1 MNSSLLLGCY
11 IIVILLIAIMCLC
24 IYQIV
29 TIIKKYKKYLK
40 EAEVNSYIKLCN
52 LIKNKEKDNDKTI

>member
-1 MNSSLLLGCY
+1 M
-11 IIVILLIAIMCLC
+11 ILLIAIICLC

-29 TIIKKYKKYLK
+29 TILKKYKEDLK

>member
-1 MNSSLLLGCY
+1 MDSSLLLGCY
-11 IIVILLIAIMCLC
+11 IIMILLLAIMCLC

-29 TIIKKYKKYLK
+29 TSIKKYKEDLK
-40 EAEVNSYIKLCN
+40 ETEVNSYIKLCN

>member
-11 IIVILLIAIMCLC
+11 IILILLIAIMCVC

-29 TIIKKYKKYLK
+29 AIIKKYKEDLK
-40 EAEVNSYIKLCN
+40 ESEVNSYIKLYN
-52 LIKNKEKDNDKTI
+52 LTRNKEKDNDKTI

>member
-11 IIVILLIAIMCLC
+11 IIMILLLAIMCLC

-29 TIIKKYKKYLK
+29 TSIKKYKEDLK
-40 EAEVNSYIKLCN
+40 ETEVNSYIKLCN
-52 LIKNKEKDNDKTI
+52 LIRNKEKDNDKTI

>member
-1 MNSSLLLGCY
+1 MDSSLLLGCY
-11 IIVILLIAIMCLC
+11 IIMILLLAIMCLC

-29 TIIKKYKKYLK
+29 IIIKKYKENLK

>member
-1 MNSSLLLGCY
+1 MDSSLLLGCY
-11 IIVILLIAIMCLC
+11 IIMILLLAIMCLC

-29 TIIKKYKKYLK
+29 TSIKKYKEDLK
-40 EAEVNSYIKLCN
+40 EAEVNSYIKLYN

>member
-1 MNSSLLLGCY
+1 MNSSVLLGCY
-11 IIVILLIAIMCLC
+11 IIMILLLAIMCLC

-29 TIIKKYKKYLK
+29 IIIKKYKENLK

-52 LIKNKEKDNDKTI
+52 LIKNKEKENDKTI

>member
-11 IIVILLIAIMCLC
+11 IIMILLIAIMCVC

-29 TIIKKYKKYLK
+29 TSIKKYKEDLK
-40 EAEVNSYIKLCN
+40 EEEVNSYIKLYN
-52 LIKNKEKDNDKTI
+52 LIRNKEKDNDKTI

>member
-1 MNSSLLLGCY
+1 M
-11 IIVILLIAIMCLC
+11 ILLIAIMCLC

-29 TIIKKYKKYLK
+29 TSIKKYKEDLK